1 MAERVQLGDRVFLSP
16 LILCHPG
23 HLRGTMAVPA
33 SRQGAHPIPPKQ
45 LPKTFD
51 KSVPRKLKM

>member
-16 LILCHPG
+16 LIPCHPG
-23 HLRGTMAVPA
+23 HLHGTVAVPA
-33 SRQGAHPIPPKQ
+33 SRQGAPPKQ